1 MNTLIFSKC
10 KLLTFSFEYVFNHV
24 FSTRNLKEV
33 IMKSYDTIDP
43 FINAINQNTKLVLID
58 ITSVDYID
66 AYSML
71 KEIKEKSKVIVLCD
85 SETELHILP
94 KIYNAVLYKTSS
106 ILNIIITIERVCDN
120 KCNDMI
126 VDLDSD
132 DFEMPELTKIEK
144 SILELII
151 SGVDNDQIAKLLLI
165 TREKVMGY
173 RCNICKKYNINSLSV
188 QYHKD
193 NPPYD
198 G

>member
-1 MNTLIFSKC
+1 
-10 KLLTFSFEYVFNHV
+10 
-24 FSTRNLKEV
+24 
-33 IMKSYDTIDP
+33 
-43 FINAINQNTKLVLID
+43 
-58 ITSVDYID
+58 
-66 AYSML
+66 
-71 KEIKEKSKVIVLCD
+71 
-85 SETELHILP
+85 
-94 KIYNAVLYKTSS
+94 YKTSS